1 MWKNESPGDLVEG
14 VRAWDTPKKGPL
26 GGGGQNESVSIVT
39 AKMRGVIAKSPLQY
53 STLIAGF
60 LPYKFRM
67 IALKAVFWGVRKWV

>member
-60 LPYKFRM
+60 FALQIPYDST
-67 IALKAVFWGVRKWV
+67 